1 MCGWSRKKGKKKKI
15 KKKER
20 RKLVSMNADG
30 KRDLFILMPQSLGI
44 IIFGSG
50 AVAKN

>member
-1 MCGWSRKKGKKKKI
+1 
-15 KKKER
+15 
-20 RKLVSMNADG
+20 MNADG